1 MIKRKEMIVIMFLV
15 LIALILLGAR
25 FFMSGD
31 QNDKA
36 LRVTQNDR
44 VIMTIPLHKDTEE
57 KIVDGDHYNIIVI
70 KEGKAFVQEAN
81 CKNQICVHTGEK
93 YKPKVWGFRK
103 NFVTLHPLCAK
114 IVFTTL
120 IFNSK

>member
-15 LIALILLGAR
+15 LIALILLGAH

-70 KEGKAFVQEAN
+70 KEGKAFVQETN
-81 CKNQICVHTGEK
+81 CKNQICVHTKAIADIGESIACLPHHLILEIV
-93 YKPKVWGFRK
+93 PKGE
-103 NFVTLHPLCAK
+103 N
-114 IVFTTL
+114 
-120 IFNSK
+120 